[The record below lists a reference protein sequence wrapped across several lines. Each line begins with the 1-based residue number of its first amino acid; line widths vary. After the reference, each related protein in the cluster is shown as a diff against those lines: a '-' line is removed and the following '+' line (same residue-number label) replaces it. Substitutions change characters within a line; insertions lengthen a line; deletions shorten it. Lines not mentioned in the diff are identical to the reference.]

1 MGFDNL
7 NTDASVAALNN
18 FLADKSYIEGYNAS
32 QADVAIFE
40 ALTASLLSA
49 KYPHA
54 ARWHKHISSMKT
66 SFARY
71 ERCNAPATL
80 C

>member
-1 MGFDNL
+1 MGFENL

-18 FLADKSYIEGYNAS
+18 FLADKSYVEGYTAS

-40 ALTASLLSA
+40 ALNASLLNA

-54 ARWHKHISSMKT
+54 SRWHKHISSMKAA
-66 SFARY
+66 FARY
-71 ERCNAPATL
+71 
-80 C
+80 